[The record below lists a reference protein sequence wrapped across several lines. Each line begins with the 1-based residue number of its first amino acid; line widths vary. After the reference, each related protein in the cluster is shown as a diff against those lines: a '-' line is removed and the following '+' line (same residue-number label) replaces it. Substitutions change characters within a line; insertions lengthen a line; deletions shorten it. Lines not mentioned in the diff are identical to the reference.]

1 MPVLMRRALL
11 ALSLIVAAVTSAA
24 CANTLPDQDRRITEA
39 TPSEK
44 LSADYLWKSYQT
56 DHKAADRKY
65 WGKAIDVSGKVTS
78 AEASPPSR
86 VMFEL
91 AAPNGVEAR
100 LLDDQAADILKS
112 VVVGERT
119 TLRCFCAGQ
128 SGNVVLKSCIKP

>member
-1 MPVLMRRALL
+1 MRRGLIAIG
-11 ALSLIVAAVTSAA
+11 IVAAALSAGA

-39 TPSEK
+39 APAEK
-44 LSADYLWKSYQT
+44 LSVDILWKAYQT
-56 DHKAADRKY
+56 DHKAADRRY

-78 AEASPPSR
+78 VESSPPNR

-112 VVVGERT
+112 VVVGERA
-119 TLRCFCAGQ
+119 TLRCYCAGQ
-128 SGNVVLKSCIKP
+128 SGNVVLKSCIK